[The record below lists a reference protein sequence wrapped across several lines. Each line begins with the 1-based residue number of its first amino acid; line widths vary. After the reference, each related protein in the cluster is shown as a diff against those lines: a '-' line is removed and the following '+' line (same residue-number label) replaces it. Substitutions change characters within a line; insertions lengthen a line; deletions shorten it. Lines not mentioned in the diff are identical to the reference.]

1 MSMVVKGKPFQA
13 FLHKWSEDKK
23 EYRKVFLLFA
33 YLFCV
38 VSASTIG
45 RTAADTL
52 FLSRFDNSYLSVMYL
67 PQALVMITAGVLF
80 QRFSPKV
87 RLDTLIKVLIPLISA
102 LVLVSRLGVG
112 MELRWVFP
120 VMYIGYDVF
129 NFLMIVCFWQFA
141 TSVMDQRKAKQMIG
155 LVGSGG
161 IVGGILSGFGLKAL
175 VPLVGTA
182 NLIFF
187 YAALQLLAMLA
198 VYVVLRTTRDTA
210 AETKPVQAA
219 APAVKRANAQKSGL
233 FASVPHLKY
242 VAILAAALV
251 LSLTLIDYQFK
262 VILRGTLQN
271 EALAGFMGSFYGFS
285 GLIALFVQLFVSG
298 KIITRFGVMTALLI
312 FPVVLFAGSLGV
324 LVLPVLAMAVMVKGS
339 DKVVGDTIYSSV
351 SQLVMFPVPP
361 EWRGKAKGFLDGI
374 VRNGAKGLAAI
385 CLLLV
390 TRWVAPEDLSYIV
403 LALLLVGIGAG
414 IKVKKAYLSTLLAN
428 LKTAQ
433 DDTQIELN
441 LMDSVTRQIL
451 IDTLG
456 STDKQQALYA
466 FGLLKEASYDLTPHV
481 RDLLRYSA
489 PEVVMEALAYV
500 EERMPAGFEG
510 DVLPLL
516 HAESPPVQAK
526 ALLALS
532 AYADDAYLEEITE
545 HLDAEKV
552 EVQAAAIAGLVKY
565 YGIEGMFRAV
575 GKLKDMMESG
585 REEERMAMASL
596 FGQIRVKNFYKPLR
610 ALLED
615 RSPQV
620 RIRALESAAI
630 LHVPPLIDAIVAL
643 LRDNQTRR
651 HAVEALA
658 AYDEDVVLP
667 QLAPYL
673 EDLDVRL
680 YMPAVFERMPG
691 EAALDRLF
699 SYYGTASY
707 ELRDRIVESLQRMQ
721 QLRPHMAVDAK
732 LTETYILQEI
742 QLHGQFAEH
751 GAAIAGDERYAEIVK
766 MVQENRRAMSR
777 RVFQLLS
784 LLHDSQTMQA
794 VYLDWSEGD
803 SRQQANAEEVI
814 DQTLQGTLRTE
825 MAKLMAS
832 PRELGKH
839 AASPAERTLHLD
851 WLAEQGDDWLVQSIR
866 HLLLRESGRSG
877 DAELEEL
884 MHRVQML
891 RQVALFQGLTS
902 RDLAAIAVRLHPME
916 VKQGATVIREGDPGD
931 SLMLLVEGA
940 AGVHRA
946 GAKLGGLK
954 PGDCFGEMAI
964 LTQSAR
970 TASIVAEADSQL
982 LRLDSAVF
990 YDMMFDQKSIAVEMM
1005 KLLSRRLRSELARGK
1020 AAQEAAVGAETDGP
1034 PAVVQQRILH
1044 AASDEA
1050 AAGLEL
1056 MSEETVGVSS
1066 AGQKL
1071 AEEATAAT
1079 NTPPSTEREREAA
1092 ADQAASGAADPA
1104 DPAGA
1109 AGQDV
1114 SDLTS
1119 NGVILRRI
1127 LVLQKIDLFAHL
1139 APKDFVWLAQMVEE
1153 VAYSPGDMICKAG
1166 DFGDSM
1172 YGIIE
1177 GRIRVHRGSDTFAM
1191 LGEGDF
1197 FGEMA
1202 IIDSGPRS
1210 ADCTVAEPAVL
1221 MRLHR
1226 DLVFSF
1232 CFQNIDVLR
1241 SMMRVIAD
1249 RLRGMN

>member
-1 MSMVVKGKPFQA
+1 MSTVVKGKAFQA

-67 PQALVMITAGVLF
+67 PQAMVMITAGILF

-187 YAALQLLAMLA
+187 YAALQLLGMAA
-198 VYVVLRTTRDTA
+198 VYVILRTTRKESA
-210 AETKPVQAA
+210 AETKPAQAA

-233 FASVPHLKY
+233 FSSVPHLKY

-428 LKTAQ
+428 LKTAT

-441 LMDSVTRQIL
+441 LMDSATRQIL
-451 IDTLG
+451 IETLG
-456 STDKQQALYA
+456 SKDKQQALYA

-481 RDLLRYSA
+481 RDLLRHRA
-489 PEVVMEALAYV
+489 PEVVMEALSYV
-500 EERMPAGFEG
+500 EERVPAGFEG
-510 DVLPLL
+510 DVQALL
-516 HAESPPVQAK
+516 HAESSPVRAK

-532 AYADDAYLEEITE
+532 AYADDVYLDEITG

-552 EVQAAAIAGLVKY
+552 EIQAAAIAGLVKY

-575 GKLKDMMESG
+575 GKLKDMLESG
-585 REEERMAMASL
+585 QEEERMAMASL

-658 AYDEDVVLP
+658 AYDGDVVLP

-673 EDLDVRL
+673 EERSVRL

-691 EAALDRLF
+691 EASVNLLF
-699 SYYGTASY
+699 ASYAAAPY
-707 ELRDRIVESLQRMQ
+707 ELRDRIVEALLRMQ
-721 QLRPHMAVDAK
+721 QLHPHMAIDAK

-751 GAAIAGDERYAEIVK
+751 GAAIAGEDQYAEIVK

-814 DQTLQGTLRTE
+814 DQTLHGALRTE

-839 AASPAERTLHLD
+839 AASPAERTLHLS
-851 WLAEQGDDWLVQSIR
+851 WLAEQGDDWLAQSIR
-866 HLLLRESGRSG
+866 HLLQRESGRSG

-884 MHRVQML
+884 MHRVQLL

-916 VKQGATVIREGDPGD
+916 VEKGTVVIREGDPGD

-940 AGVHRA
+940 AGVYRA
-946 GAKLGGLK
+946 SAKLGSLK

-1005 KLLSRRLRSELARGK
+1005 KLLSRRLRSELARGR
-1020 AAQEAAVGAETDGP
+1020 AAQEAAAGAEAGG
-1034 PAVVQQRILH
+1034 AGGEGASAEVQTQHSDATTAEVAAGVEQVLTEEASASGTGQVLEE
-1044 AASDEA
+1044 AASVSVAEQVFSGEGRLVA
-1050 AAGLEL
+1050 AIE
-1056 MSEETVGVSS
+1056 S
-1066 AGQKL
+1066 
-1071 AEEATAAT
+1071 
-1079 NTPPSTEREREAA
+1079 A
-1092 ADQAASGAADPA
+1092 ADVEEV
-1104 DPAGA
+1104 
-1109 AGQDV
+1109 V

-1153 VAYSPGDMICKAG
+1153 VAYAPGDTICKAG